1 MSIVFFLIPLGL
13 GLVAIAVWAFVWAVN
28 HDQFEDL
35 DKAAHSILF
44 DDDLHDDDEAP
55 LEQAAPA
62 GDTEEGREPAAA
74 RDTRSGRD
82 PEA

>member
-13 GLVAIAVWAFVWAVN
+13 VLVAIAVWAFLWAVN

-44 DDDLHDDDEAP
+44 DDDEAPAKAVDPAPDTQESRDDEA
-55 LEQAAPA
+55 
-62 GDTEEGREPAAA
+62 
-74 RDTRSGRD
+74 
-82 PEA
+82 

>member
-13 GLVAIAVWAFVWAVN
+13 GLVAIAAWAFVWAVN

-44 DDDLHDDDEAP
+44 DDDEAQP
-55 LEQAAPA
+55 GKPE
-62 GDTEEGREPAAA
+62 REPKTSKQ
-74 RDTRSGRD
+74 RDS
-82 PEA
+82 ES